1 MPKFKDLGI
10 NAIPMTMQPPE
21 IGAGGGGGYRVDT
34 QCPDESTCGDT
45 CVCSDD
51 KVAYV
56 DTQCPDENTC
66 GDTCVCS
73 DDKVDYM
80 VATQCPDEGTCGDTC
95 VPEEDKL
102 RTSGFAPEAIAQLR
116 QQLEER
122 IDL

>member
-21 IGAGGGGGYRVDT
+21 IGEGGGYRVDT
-34 QCPDESTCGDT
+34 QCPDEGTCGDT

-51 KVAYV
+51 KEDIAY
-56 DTQCPDENTC
+56 
-66 GDTCVCS
+66 
-73 DDKVDYM
+73 

-95 VPEEDKL
+95 VEYDDDTLK
-102 RTSGFAPEAIAQLR
+102 TSGTFAPEAIAQLR

-122 IDL
+122 IDR